1 MVTVTSK
8 PNRHFRQGGRGVYTC
23 QICERRTRETTLQG
37 HDICADCF
45 EMAGLENAKLD
56 GCFTD
61 ADIPERDRL
70 LSVIVK
76 KGGNLVKVVEEFR
89 ELFDDARPTS

>member
-8 PNRHFRQGGRGVYTC
+8 PSQHFRQGGRGVYTC
-23 QICERRTRETTLQG
+23 SICQRRTRETTLHG

-45 EMAGLENAKLD
+45 ELAGLENAKQD

-61 ADIPERDRL
+61 ADKPERDRIL
-70 LSVIVK
+70 TSIVK
-76 KGGNLVKVVEEFR
+76 KGGNLTLVVEEFS
-89 ELFDDARPTS
+89 LIFDDAR